1 MHQEEVGILNVLSR
15 ALIVNAASLA
25 VFKEK
30 IDIAGT

>member
-1 MHQEEVGILNVLSR
+1 MHQEEVGILNVQSGAR
-15 ALIVNAASLA
+15 IVNAVCLA